1 MLAIAWLMAGT
12 AASRWPTRNKLTLAA
27 TVFGD
32 ACDSHTTTAMNSM
45 ITEAM
50 LMLRINEH
58 YCS

>member
-32 ACDSHTTTAMNSM
+32 ACDSHTTTKK
-45 ITEAM
+45 EPQ
-50 LMLRINEH
+50 
-58 YCS
+58 